1 MQVLNLDLLK
11 RYAPAALAETRNIE
25 TTSER
30 YNFISTRSVLE
41 ALARDNWQVVDARQ
55 TRSHRD
61 QSPERRFFA
70 RHEITLSAPSL
81 QIKQKGGELRP
92 QFFLSN
98 AHDGTGAYTMRAGLE
113 RKVCMN
119 GLYVPE
125 GLVQSVSIPHR
136 GSKTI
141 EEVVLVAQAYRENV
155 DLIGTHI
162 RRFKE
167 RTLTPAAAVAFVQ
180 QAAKLRHGEEGIT
193 VAPEG
198 LLAVQRPQD
207 VGFDLWN
214 TFNRTQEW
222 LIRGGYEVT
231 KQHDDKREVTR
242 KARPI
247 RAILESARI
256 NTRLWELAELF
267 SKN

>member
-1 MQVLNLDLLK
+1 MQVLNIELLE
-11 RYAPAALAETRNIE
+11 RNAPAALAETRNLA

-41 ALARDNWQVVDARQ
+41 ALLQDNWQVVDAKQ
-55 TRSHRD
+55 TYSRKAD
-61 QSPERRFFA
+61 PTRRHFV
-70 RHEITLSAPSL
+70 RHEITLSDPSL
-81 QIKQKGGELRP
+81 QIKQKVGELRP
-92 QFFLSN
+92 QFYLIN
-98 AHDGTGAYTMRAGLE
+98 AHDGTGAYTMRAGLL
-113 RKVCMN
+113 RKACMN

-136 GSKTI
+136 GSRTI

-180 QAAKLRHGEEGIT
+180 AAAKLRHDEEGIT

-222 LIRGGYEVT
+222 LIKGGYEVT
-231 KQHDDKREVTR
+231 KQLDDKREVTR

-256 NTRLWELAELF
+256 NTKLWELAELF